1 MFVFDEVTV
10 YHPFQSSIVKFVV
23 SQFCSVVLPIVYF
36 RSLDVIVRG
45 IVACFHWLSFI
56 VIFVVQIL
64 FAWIV

>member
-10 YHPFQSSIVKFVV
+10 YHQFQSSIVKFVV
-23 SQFCSVVLPIVYF
+23 SQFCSVVFVIVYF
-36 RSLDVIVRG
+36 RSFAVIIRG
-45 IVACFHWLSFI
+45 IVACFHWESFI